1 MPDLSQCED
10 IIKSEDVKAIYEKM
24 RHELVDKV
32 EVQELCTSI
41 DKKEVNLIKESLVEE
56 LKRLKIYENNK

>member
-24 RHELVDKV
+24 RHEHVDKV
-32 EVQELCTSI
+32 EVQESEGNTA
-41 DKKEVNLIKESLVEE
+41 
-56 LKRLKIYENNK
+56 IYEKD